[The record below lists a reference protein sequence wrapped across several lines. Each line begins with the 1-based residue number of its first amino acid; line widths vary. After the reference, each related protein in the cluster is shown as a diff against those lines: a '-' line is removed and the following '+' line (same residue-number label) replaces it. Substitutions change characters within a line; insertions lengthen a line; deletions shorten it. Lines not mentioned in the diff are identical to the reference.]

1 MKKNILTATLLA
13 MPLMFFT
20 ACSDFLD
27 TAPDNRIEINN
38 TDQITPL
45 LVSAY
50 PNKSAALMGEMSS
63 DNVMDNGAQFD
74 AMLLQEQLYNW
85 EDPTDT
91 DDDGP
96 YGLWESCYA
105 AIASANQAL
114 EGIEMLGNPANLNP
128 QRGEAL
134 VCRAYSH
141 FLLSSIFCMPYNPNT
156 ADQQLGIP
164 YTKETEK
171 DVIVPHERGT
181 LAQTY
186 KLIEEDIKEG
196 LPLIT
201 DASYKVPKYH
211 FNKKAA
217 NAFAARFYLY
227 YQKWDK
233 VIEHA
238 TAAIGNNPA
247 NTLRQWEEDFGSLS
261 LVSDVAAQYISE
273 KKTANLLISTAYSSA
288 GYVTGPYSIYQRFG
302 HGQEIYNKETIN
314 VNGPWHARGGL
325 VMADFIISV
334 KQKNPFPKIVTYFE
348 YTDKASQIGYRHTVS
363 VPFTVDE
370 TILCRAEAYVLS
382 SQHNYTKALEDIN
395 NWIVYH
401 SNRSADRGSDLTVD
415 DVNNFYDPLPYEPAM
430 VNIATER
437 SLKKKLNPEGFTV
450 NAGTE
455 ENLIQLILQLRRLEG
470 LQEGLRWHDLK
481 RYGIE
486 FSHNHAGRSP
496 EVLTKDDQRRA
507 IQLPQDVI
515 NAGITANP
523 RN

>member
-1 MKKNILTATLLA
+1 
-13 MPLMFFT
+13 
-20 ACSDFLD
+20 
-27 TAPDNRIEINN
+27 
-38 TDQITPL
+38 
-45 LVSAY
+45 
-50 PNKSAALMGEMSS
+50 MS
-63 DNVMDNGAQFD
+63 
-74 AMLLQEQLYNW
+74 
-85 EDPTDT
+85 
-91 DDDGP
+91 
-96 YGLWESCYA
+96 
-105 AIASANQAL
+105 
-114 EGIEMLGNPANLNP
+114 
-128 QRGEAL
+128 
-134 VCRAYSH
+134 
-141 FLLSSIFCMPYNPNT
+141 
-156 ADQQLGIP
+156 
-164 YTKETEK
+164 
-171 DVIVPHERGT
+171 
-181 LAQTY
+181 
-186 KLIEEDIKEG
+186 
-196 LPLIT
+196 
-201 DASYKVPKYH
+201 
-211 FNKKAA
+211 
-217 NAFAARFYLY
+217 
-227 YQKWDK
+227 
-233 VIEHA
+233 
-238 TAAIGNNPA
+238 
-247 NTLRQWEEDFGSLS
+247 
-261 LVSDVAAQYISE
+261 
-273 KKTANLLISTAYSSA
+273 
-288 GYVTGPYSIYQRFG
+288 
-302 HGQEIYNKETIN
+302 NKE
-314 VNGPWHARGGL
+314 
-325 VMADFIISV
+325 SV
-334 KQKNPFPKIVTYFE
+334 PQNRHLFE